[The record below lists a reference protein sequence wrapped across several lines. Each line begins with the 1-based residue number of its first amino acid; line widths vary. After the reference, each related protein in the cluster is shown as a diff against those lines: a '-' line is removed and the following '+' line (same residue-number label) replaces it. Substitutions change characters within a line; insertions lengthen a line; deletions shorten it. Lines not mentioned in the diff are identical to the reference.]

1 MNYNQIIMNYTTAP
15 NLEDLEI
22 IAQSVFETLPEEI
35 AEYCEEMV
43 LLVEE
48 MADEVIESELDL
60 DDPFDLLALYKSGK
74 EISPGVERKNA
85 KDDDCLMLFRRPILD
100 MWCESYEDLTS
111 IIRQI
116 MIEELGRCFD
126 FSDGEI
132 DEMVRRH
139 YQGAL

>member
-1 MNYNQIIMNYTTAP
+1 MDCNQIIMNYTTAP
-15 NLEDLEI
+15 NLEDLEV
-22 IAQSVFETLPEEI
+22 IAQSVFETLSEEL

-43 LLVEE
+43 LVVEE

-85 KDDDCLMLFRRPILD
+85 EDDDCLTLFRRPILD
-100 MWCESYEDLTS
+100 MWCESYEDIS
-111 IIRQI
+111 SVIRQI

-126 FSDGEI
+126 FPDNDI
-132 DEMVRRH
+132 DEMVKRH
-139 YQGAL
+139 YQGVL